1 MKIFKGILVSSIA
14 LTAFNGVGGILPSE
28 KSEVAYAATYNYSNK
43 QLNSTVHKQA
53 TKQLILKFK
62 NEANLPYQDGIEKFI
77 KEEKQDPEFIGIL
90 AEYPN
95 VTINRLFN
103 SLNPKEI
110 KNLGKEIKDSDHISS
125 NLLNYYIVE
134 TQDGIDV
141 QALLTKLRNH
151 LLLKRRIYRKKR
163 LHQQSVYQIY
173 LLTHMMSLDLKD
185 KVILNQHH

>member
-1 MKIFKGILVSSIA
+1 
-14 LTAFNGVGGILPSE
+14 
-28 KSEVAYAATYNYSNK
+28 
-43 QLNSTVHKQA
+43 
-53 TKQLILKFK
+53 
-62 NEANLPYQDGIEKFI
+62 LPYQDGIEKFI

-141 QALLTKLRNH
+141 QALLTKIEKSSL
-151 LLLKRRIYRKKR
+151 
-163 LHQQSVYQIY
+163 VETAY
-173 LLTHMMSLDLKD
+173 L
-185 KVILNQHH
+185 